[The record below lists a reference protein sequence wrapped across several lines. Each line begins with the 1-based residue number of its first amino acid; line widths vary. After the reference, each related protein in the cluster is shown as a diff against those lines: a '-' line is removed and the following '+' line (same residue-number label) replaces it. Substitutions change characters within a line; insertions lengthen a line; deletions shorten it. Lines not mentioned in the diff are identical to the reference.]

1 MIGDVKAMG
10 TRVADVMTSDPVAVR
25 ASASF
30 KEVAARLREQHAAA
44 FPVLDADDRVIGV
57 VSEADLL
64 PKEAL
69 EAGHEGHRGPLASR
83 GHRAEREKA
92 VGVTASDVMSQPAV
106 TIGPFDLVSHA
117 AHVMYDRK
125 ISCLPVVDDR
135 RLIGVITRADVLR
148 VFGRT
153 DADIRSEVLH
163 KIILG
168 EFVVDPSAFAVT
180 VQDGVVTLTGRP
192 ETADV
197 GHDIVAAVRH
207 TEGVVVVRDKLSY
220 PTTR

>member
-1 MIGDVKAMG
+1 MSA
-10 TRVADVMTSDPVAVR
+10 RVVDVMAPEPVAVL

-30 KEVAARLREQHAAA
+30 KEVAARLLEHHAAA
-44 FPVLDADDRVIGV
+44 FPVLDADNKVVGV

-69 EAGHEGHRGPLASR
+69 EAGYEGHRGPLASTR
-83 GHRAEREKA
+83 HRAEREKA
-92 VGVTASDVMSQPAV
+92 VGVTVSDVMSQPAV
-106 TIGPFDLVSHA
+106 TIGPFDLLSHA

-125 ISCLPVVDDR
+125 VSCLPVVEGG
-135 RLIGVITRADVLR
+135 RLVGLITRADVLS
-148 VFGRT
+148 VFGRA
-153 DADIRSEVLH
+153 DADIRWTILN

-168 EFVVDPSAFAVT
+168 EFLADPT
-180 VQDGVVTLTGRP
+180 VFSVSVRDGVVTLTGRP

-207 TEGVVVVRDKLSY
+207 TEGVVAVRDKLSY
-220 PTTR
+220 PTAG